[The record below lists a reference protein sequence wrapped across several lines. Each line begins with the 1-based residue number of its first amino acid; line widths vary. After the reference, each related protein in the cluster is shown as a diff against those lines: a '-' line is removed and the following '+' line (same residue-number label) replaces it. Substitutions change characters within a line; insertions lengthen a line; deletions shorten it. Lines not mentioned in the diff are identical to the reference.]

1 MDQNAIVYQLQAL
14 SSAPRLRI
22 LAYLKKKHVSTLEEL
37 ARVVRLSKKTVFYH
51 LSRLVARKI
60 IERIRKGGSVTYR
73 LSPRQQSPVQHIL
86 ALL

>member
-1 MDQNAIVYQLQAL
+1 MDQHAILFQLQAL

-22 LAYLKKKHVSTLEEL
+22 LSYLKRRRLCTLEEL
-37 ARVVRLSKKTVFYH
+37 ARVVHLSQKTVFYH

-73 LSPRQQSPVQHIL
+73 LSSRQQSPAQHVL